1 MSKVYLNK
9 SVLEASKERK
19 NINKTKHYN
28 SWVVLSKEIK
38 SNPKQS
44 LVKLIKKH
52 NLNEHSRH
60 VFINI
65 GLIKNF
71 GSGNLSNWKI
81 LIDPNSQDEFDKL
94 YDDFIQKQ
102 NGNIYVFNYENV
114 LIYESDNKQ
123 DISRKFNIGY
133 KLLLAYSINGK
144 CFDNKYF
151 SYKKNFD
158 VKKDAHKKILP
169 NKLKQKEKVKKLKYE
184 NNVNSYGETKQLID
198 NAKQSVIENNI
209 LEKQGKRKVVR
220 LDKSLTIKDRLN
232 DLKGKRSDIFL

>member
-1 MSKVYLNK
+1 MNQQ
-9 SVLEASKERK
+9 ERK

-81 LIDPNSQDEFDKL
+81 LIDPNSQYEFDKL

-102 NGNIYVFNYENV
+102 NGNIYVFNSENV
-114 LIYESDNKQ
+114 FIYESDNKQ
-123 DISRKFNIGY
+123 DISRKFKIGY

-169 NKLKQKEKVKKLKYE
+169 KKLKLKQKEKVKKMKYD
-184 NNVNSYGETKQLID
+184 NSVNSYGETKQLID

-232 DLKGKRSDIFL
+232 DLKGKRSDSFL

>member
-1 MSKVYLNK
+1 MNQQ
-9 SVLEASKERK
+9 ERK

-123 DISRKFNIGY
+123 DIVRKFNIGY

-169 NKLKQKEKVKKLKYE
+169 KKLKQKEKVKKMKYE
-184 NNVNSYGETKQLID
+184 NSVNSYGETKRLID

-232 DLKGKRSDIFL
+232 DLKGKRSDSFL

>member
-1 MSKVYLNK
+1 MNQQEIKNK
-9 SVLEASKERK
+9 
-19 NINKTKHYN
+19 NKTKHYN
-28 SWVVLSKEIK
+28 SWIVLSKEIK

-102 NGNIYVFNYENV
+102 NGNIYVFNSENV

-169 NKLKQKEKVKKLKYE
+169 KKLKQKDKVKKMKYE
-184 NNVNSYGETKQLID
+184 NSVNSYGETKQLID

-232 DLKGKRSDIFL
+232 ALKGKRSDSFL

>member
-1 MSKVYLNK
+1 MNQQ
-9 SVLEASKERK
+9 ERK

-169 NKLKQKEKVKKLKYE
+169 KKLKQKEKVKKMKYE
-184 NNVNSYGETKQLID
+184 NSVNSYGETKRLID

-209 LEKQGKRKVVR
+209 LEKQGNRKVVR

-232 DLKGKRSDIFL
+232 ALKGKRSDSFL

>member
-1 MSKVYLNK
+1 MNQQ
-9 SVLEASKERK
+9 ERK

-71 GSGNLSNWKI
+71 GSGKLSNWKI

-102 NGNIYVFNYENV
+102 NGNIYVFNSENV

-169 NKLKQKEKVKKLKYE
+169 KKLKQKEKVKKMKYE
-184 NNVNSYGETKQLID
+184 NSVNSHGETQQLIY

-220 LDKSLTIKDRLN
+220 LGKSITIKERLN
-232 DLKGKRSDIFL
+232 ALKGKRSDSFL

>member
-1 MSKVYLNK
+1 MNQQ
-9 SVLEASKERK
+9 ERK

-102 NGNIYVFNYENV
+102 NGSIYVFNSENV
-114 LIYESDNKQ
+114 LIYETDNKQ

-169 NKLKQKEKVKKLKYE
+169 KKLKQKDKVKKMKYE
-184 NNVNSYGETKQLID
+184 NSVNSYGETKQLID

-220 LDKSLTIKDRLN
+220 LDKSLTIKERLN
-232 DLKGKRSDIFL
+232 ALKGKRSDSFL

>member
-1 MSKVYLNK
+1 MNQQ
-9 SVLEASKERK
+9 ERK

-102 NGNIYVFNYENV
+102 NGNIYVFNSENV

-123 DISRKFNIGY
+123 DIVREFNIGY

-169 NKLKQKEKVKKLKYE
+169 KKLKQKEKVKKMKYE
-184 NNVNSYGETKQLID
+184 NSVNSYGETKQLID

-220 LDKSLTIKDRLN
+220 LDKSLTIKERLN
-232 DLKGKRSDIFL
+232 ALKGKRSDSFL

>member
-1 MSKVYLNK
+1 MNQQ
-9 SVLEASKERK
+9 ERK

-102 NGNIYVFNYENV
+102 NGNIYVFNSENV
-114 LIYESDNKQ
+114 LIYESANKQ
-123 DISRKFNIGY
+123 DISSKFNIGY

-169 NKLKQKEKVKKLKYE
+169 KKLKQKEKVKKMKYE
-184 NNVNSYGETKQLID
+184 NSVNSYGETQRLID

-220 LDKSLTIKDRLN
+220 LDKSLTIKERLN
-232 DLKGKRSDIFL
+232 ALKGKRSDSFL

>member
-1 MSKVYLNK
+1 MNQQ
-9 SVLEASKERK
+9 ERK

-102 NGNIYVFNYENV
+102 NGNIYVFNSENI

-169 NKLKQKEKVKKLKYE
+169 KKLKQKEKVKKMKYE
-184 NNVNSYGETKQLID
+184 NSVNSYGETKQLIE

-220 LDKSLTIKDRLN
+220 LDKSLTIKERLN
-232 DLKGKRSDIFL
+232 ALKGKRSDSFL

>member
-1 MSKVYLNK
+1 MNQQ
-9 SVLEASKERK
+9 ERK

-169 NKLKQKEKVKKLKYE
+169 KKLKQKEKVKKMKYE
-184 NNVNSYGETKQLID
+184 NNVNSYGETQQLID

-209 LEKQGKRKVVR
+209 LEKQGNRKVVR

-232 DLKGKRSDIFL
+232 ALKGKRSDSFL

>member
-1 MSKVYLNK
+1 MNQ
-9 SVLEASKERK
+9 KERK
-19 NINKTKHYN
+19 NINKTKNYN

-102 NGNIYVFNYENV
+102 NGSIYVFNSENV
-114 LIYESDNKQ
+114 LIYETDNKQ

-169 NKLKQKEKVKKLKYE
+169 KKLKQKEKVKKLKYE

-232 DLKGKRSDIFL
+232 DLKGKRSDSFL

>member
-1 MSKVYLNK
+1 MNQQ
-9 SVLEASKERK
+9 ERK

-102 NGNIYVFNYENV
+102 NGNIYVFNSENV

-123 DISRKFNIGY
+123 DISSKFNISY

-169 NKLKQKEKVKKLKYE
+169 KKLKQKEKVKKMKYE
-184 NNVNSYGETKQLID
+184 NSVNSYGETKQLID

-220 LDKSLTIKDRLN
+220 LDKSLTIKERLN
-232 DLKGKRSDIFL
+232 ALKGKRSDSFL

>member
-1 MSKVYLNK
+1 MNK
-9 SVLEASKERK
+9 QERK

-38 SNPKQS
+38 LNPTQS

-71 GSGNLSNWKI
+71 GSGYLSNWKI

-94 YDDFIQKQ
+94 YDGFIQKQ

-169 NKLKQKEKVKKLKYE
+169 KKLKQKEKVKKMKHE
-184 NNVNSYGETKQLID
+184 NSVNSYGETKRLID

-209 LEKQGKRKVVR
+209 LEKQGNRKVVR
-220 LDKSLTIKDRLN
+220 VDKSLTIKDRLN
-232 DLKGKRSDIFL
+232 ALKGKRSDSFL

>member
-1 MSKVYLNK
+1 MNQQ
-9 SVLEASKERK
+9 ERK

-102 NGNIYVFNYENV
+102 NGNIYVFNSENV

-123 DISRKFNIGY
+123 DIVREFNIGY

-169 NKLKQKEKVKKLKYE
+169 KKLKQKEKVKKMKYE
-184 NNVNSYGETKQLID
+184 NSVNSYGETQQLID

-220 LDKSLTIKDRLN
+220 LDKSLTIKERLN
-232 DLKGKRSDIFL
+232 ALKGKRSDSFL

>member
-1 MSKVYLNK
+1 MNQQ
-9 SVLEASKERK
+9 ERK

-169 NKLKQKEKVKKLKYE
+169 KKLKQKEKVKKMKYE
-184 NNVNSYGETKQLID
+184 NSVNSYGETKQLID
-198 NAKQSVIENNI
+198 STKQSVIENNI

-232 DLKGKRSDIFL
+232 DLKGKRSDSFL

>member
-1 MSKVYLNK
+1 MNQQ
-9 SVLEASKERK
+9 ERK

-102 NGNIYVFNYENV
+102 NGNIYVFNSENV

-169 NKLKQKEKVKKLKYE
+169 KKLKQKEKVKKMKYE
-184 NNVNSYGETKQLID
+184 NSVNSYGETKHLID
-198 NAKQSVIENNI
+198 NAKQSVVVNNI

-220 LDKSLTIKDRLN
+220 LDKSLTIKERLN
-232 DLKGKRSDIFL
+232 ALKGKRSDSFL

>member
-81 LIDPNSQDEFDKL
+81 LIDPNSQYEFDKL

-102 NGNIYVFNYENV
+102 NGSIYVFNSENV

-169 NKLKQKEKVKKLKYE
+169 KKLKQKEKVKKMKYE
-184 NNVNSYGETKQLID
+184 NSVNSYGKTQQLID

-209 LEKQGKRKVVR
+209 FEKQGKRKVVR

-232 DLKGKRSDIFL
+232 DLKGKRSDSFL

>member
-1 MSKVYLNK
+1 MNQQ
-9 SVLEASKERK
+9 ERK

-102 NGNIYVFNYENV
+102 NGNIYVFNSENV

-123 DISRKFNIGY
+123 DIVREFNIGY

-169 NKLKQKEKVKKLKYE
+169 KKLKQKEKVKKMKYE
-184 NNVNSYGETKQLID
+184 NSVNSYGETQQLID
-198 NAKQSVIENNI
+198 DAKQSVIENNI

-220 LDKSLTIKDRLN
+220 LDKSLTIKERLN
-232 DLKGKRSDIFL
+232 ALKGKRSDSFL

>member
-1 MSKVYLNK
+1 MNQQ
-9 SVLEASKERK
+9 ERK

-102 NGNIYVFNYENV
+102 NGSIYVFNSENV

-123 DISRKFNIGY
+123 DIVRKFNIGY

-169 NKLKQKEKVKKLKYE
+169 KKLKQKEKVKKMKYE
-184 NNVNSYGETKQLID
+184 NSVNSYGETKQLID

-232 DLKGKRSDIFL
+232 DLKGKRSDSFL

>member
-1 MSKVYLNK
+1 MNQQ
-9 SVLEASKERK
+9 ATK

-102 NGNIYVFNYENV
+102 NGSIYVFNSENV

-123 DISRKFNIGY
+123 DIVRKFNIGY

-169 NKLKQKEKVKKLKYE
+169 KKLKQKEKVKKMKYE
-184 NNVNSYGETKQLID
+184 NSVNSYGETQQLIE

-209 LEKQGKRKVVR
+209 LEKQGKRKVVI
-220 LDKSLTIKDRLN
+220 LDKSLTIKERLN
-232 DLKGKRSDIFL
+232 ALKCKRSDSFL

>member
-1 MSKVYLNK
+1 MNK
-9 SVLEASKERK
+9 QERK

-38 SNPKQS
+38 SNPNQS

-102 NGNIYVFNYENV
+102 NGNIYVFNSENV

-169 NKLKQKEKVKKLKYE
+169 KKLKQKDKVKKMKYE
-184 NNVNSYGETKQLID
+184 NSVNSYGETKQLID

-220 LDKSLTIKDRLN
+220 LDKSLTIKERLN
-232 DLKGKRSDIFL
+232 ALKGKRSDSFL

>member
-1 MSKVYLNK
+1 MNQQ
-9 SVLEASKERK
+9 ERK
-19 NINKTKHYN
+19 NKNKTKHYN

-102 NGNIYVFNYENV
+102 NGNIYVFNSENV

-169 NKLKQKEKVKKLKYE
+169 KKLKQKEKVKKMKYE
-184 NNVNSYGETKQLID
+184 NSVNNYGETQQLIE

-220 LDKSLTIKDRLN
+220 LDKSLTIKERLN
-232 DLKGKRSDIFL
+232 ALKCKRSDSFL

>member
-1 MSKVYLNK
+1 MNQQ
-9 SVLEASKERK
+9 ERK

-102 NGNIYVFNYENV
+102 NGNIYVFNSENV

-123 DISRKFNIGY
+123 YISMKFNIGY

-169 NKLKQKEKVKKLKYE
+169 KKLKQKEKVKKMKYE
-184 NNVNSYGETKQLID
+184 NSVNSYGETKQLID

-232 DLKGKRSDIFL
+232 DLKGKRSDSFL

>member
-1 MSKVYLNK
+1 MNQQ
-9 SVLEASKERK
+9 ERK

-102 NGNIYVFNYENV
+102 NGNIYVFNSENV

-123 DISRKFNIGY
+123 DISSKFNIGY

-169 NKLKQKEKVKKLKYE
+169 KKLKQKEKVKKMKYE
-184 NNVNSYGETKQLID
+184 NSVNSYGETKQLID

-220 LDKSLTIKDRLN
+220 LDKSLTIKERLN
-232 DLKGKRSDIFL
+232 ALKGKRSDSFL

>member
-1 MSKVYLNK
+1 MNQQ
-9 SVLEASKERK
+9 ERK

-81 LIDPNSQDEFDKL
+81 LIDPNSQYEFDKL

-102 NGNIYVFNYENV
+102 NGNIYVFNSENI

-123 DISRKFNIGY
+123 DVSRKFKIGY

-169 NKLKQKEKVKKLKYE
+169 KKLKQKEKVKKMKYE
-184 NNVNSYGETKQLID
+184 NSVNSYGETQQLIE

-220 LDKSLTIKDRLN
+220 LDKSLTIKERLN
-232 DLKGKRSDIFL
+232 ALKGKRSDSFL

>member
-1 MSKVYLNK
+1 MNQQ
-9 SVLEASKERK
+9 ERK

-102 NGNIYVFNYENV
+102 NGNIYVFNSENV

-169 NKLKQKEKVKKLKYE
+169 KKLKQKEKVKKMKYE
-184 NNVNSYGETKQLID
+184 NSVNSYGETKNLID

-220 LDKSLTIKDRLN
+220 LDKSLTIKERLN
-232 DLKGKRSDIFL
+232 ALKGKRSDSFL

>member
-1 MSKVYLNK
+1 MNQQ
-9 SVLEASKERK
+9 ERK

-102 NGNIYVFNYENV
+102 NGNIYVFNSENV

-123 DISRKFNIGY
+123 DIVRKFNIGY

-169 NKLKQKEKVKKLKYE
+169 KKLKQKEKVKKMKYE
-184 NNVNSYGETKQLID
+184 NSVNSYGETKHLID

-232 DLKGKRSDIFL
+232 DLKGKRSDSFL

>member
-1 MSKVYLNK
+1 MNQQ
-9 SVLEASKERK
+9 ERK

-169 NKLKQKEKVKKLKYE
+169 KKLKQKEKVKKMKYE
-184 NNVNSYGETKQLID
+184 NSVNSYGETKQLID

-220 LDKSLTIKDRLN
+220 LDKSLTIKERLN
-232 DLKGKRSDIFL
+232 ALKGKRSDSFL

>member
-102 NGNIYVFNYENV
+102 NGNIYVFNSENV

-123 DISRKFNIGY
+123 DIVRKFNIGY

-169 NKLKQKEKVKKLKYE
+169 KKLKQKEKVKKMKYE
-184 NNVNSYGETKQLID
+184 NSVNSYGETKQLID

-232 DLKGKRSDIFL
+232 DLKGKRSDSFL

>member
-1 MSKVYLNK
+1 MNK
-9 SVLEASKERK
+9 QERK

-102 NGNIYVFNYENV
+102 NGNIYVFNSENV

-169 NKLKQKEKVKKLKYE
+169 KKLKQKEKVKKMKYE
-184 NNVNSYGETKQLID
+184 NSVNSYGETKHLID

-232 DLKGKRSDIFL
+232 ALKGKRSDSFL

>member
-1 MSKVYLNK
+1 MNQQ
-9 SVLEASKERK
+9 ERK

-102 NGNIYVFNYENV
+102 NGNIYVFNSENV

-169 NKLKQKEKVKKLKYE
+169 KKLKQKEKVKKMKYE
-184 NNVNSYGETKQLID
+184 NSVNSYGETHQLID

-220 LDKSLTIKDRLN
+220 LDKSLTIKERLN
-232 DLKGKRSDIFL
+232 ALKGKRSDSFL

>member
-1 MSKVYLNK
+1 MNQQ
-9 SVLEASKERK
+9 ERK

-102 NGNIYVFNYENV
+102 NGNIYVFNSENV

-123 DISRKFNIGY
+123 DIVRKFNIGY

-169 NKLKQKEKVKKLKYE
+169 KKLKQKEKVKKMKYE
-184 NNVNSYGETKQLID
+184 NSVNSYGETKQLID

-232 DLKGKRSDIFL
+232 DLKGKRSDSFL

>member
-1 MSKVYLNK
+1 MNK
-9 SVLEASKERK
+9 QERK

-102 NGNIYVFNYENV
+102 NGNIYVFNSENV

-123 DISRKFNIGY
+123 DIVRKFNIGY

-169 NKLKQKEKVKKLKYE
+169 KKLKQKEKVKKLNYE

-198 NAKQSVIENNI
+198 DAKQSVIENNI

-232 DLKGKRSDIFL
+232 DLKGKRSDSFL

>member
-1 MSKVYLNK
+1 MNK
-9 SVLEASKERK
+9 QERK

-38 SNPKQS
+38 SNPNQS

-169 NKLKQKEKVKKLKYE
+169 KKLKQKEKVKKMKYE
-184 NNVNSYGETKQLID
+184 NSVNSYGETKQLID

-220 LDKSLTIKDRLN
+220 LDKSLTIKERLN
-232 DLKGKRSDIFL
+232 ALKGKRSDSFL

>member
-1 MSKVYLNK
+1 MNQQ
-9 SVLEASKERK
+9 ERK

-102 NGNIYVFNYENV
+102 NGNIYVFNSENV
-114 LIYESDNKQ
+114 LICESDNKQ

-169 NKLKQKEKVKKLKYE
+169 KKLKQKEKVKKMKYE
-184 NNVNSYGETKQLID
+184 NSVNSYGETHQLID

-220 LDKSLTIKDRLN
+220 LDKSLTIKERLN
-232 DLKGKRSDIFL
+232 ALKGKRSDSFL

>member
-1 MSKVYLNK
+1 MNQQ
-9 SVLEASKERK
+9 ERK

-123 DISRKFNIGY
+123 DISRKFKIGY

-158 VKKDAHKKILP
+158 IKKDAHKKILP

-220 LDKSLTIKDRLN
+220 LDKSLTIKNRLN
-232 DLKGKRSDIFL
+232 ALKGKRSDSFL

>member
-1 MSKVYLNK
+1 MYQQ
-9 SVLEASKERK
+9 ERK

-71 GSGNLSNWKI
+71 GSGKLSNWKI

-102 NGNIYVFNYENV
+102 NGNIYVFNSENV

-169 NKLKQKEKVKKLKYE
+169 KKLKQKEKVKKMKYE
-184 NNVNSYGETKQLID
+184 NSVNSYGETQQLID
-198 NAKQSVIENNI
+198 DAKQSVIENNI

-220 LDKSLTIKDRLN
+220 LCKSITIKDRLN
-232 DLKGKRSDIFL
+232 ALKGKRSDSFL

>member
-1 MSKVYLNK
+1 MNQQ
-9 SVLEASKERK
+9 ERK

-102 NGNIYVFNYENV
+102 NGNIYVFNSENV

-169 NKLKQKEKVKKLKYE
+169 KKLKQKEKVKKMKYE
-184 NNVNSYGETKQLID
+184 NSVNSYGEIHQLID

-220 LDKSLTIKDRLN
+220 LDKSLTIKERLN
-232 DLKGKRSDIFL
+232 ALKGKRSDSFL

>member
-1 MSKVYLNK
+1 M
-9 SVLEASKERK
+9 
-19 NINKTKHYN
+19 
-28 SWVVLSKEIK
+28 
-38 SNPKQS
+38 
-44 LVKLIKKH
+44 
-52 NLNEHSRH
+52 
-60 VFINI
+60 FINI

-102 NGNIYVFNYENV
+102 NGNIYVFNSENV

-123 DISRKFNIGY
+123 YISRKFKIGY

-158 VKKDAHKKILP
+158 IKKDAHKKILP

-220 LDKSLTIKDRLN
+220 LDKSLTIKERLN
-232 DLKGKRSDIFL
+232 ALKGKRSDSFL